1 MYRHYLSALLAA
13 RSVALV
19 GATERPGALGRIVY
33 RNLAAGGV
41 PELYTVN
48 PKYKRLFDRPAYARL
63 AELPAPVDLAV
74 IVTPSRTVPQLL
86 EQAGTAGIKAA
97 VVLTSGFGETGAEG
111 RALQDQAL
119 EAARRSGVR
128 VLGPNCLGLMRTD
141 TGLNATFARTPARP
155 GRLALVS
162 QSGAICGAI
171 IDWAYGADIGF
182 SSVVSLGGAI
192 DVDFGEVLDF
202 LVADDKTD
210 AILMYIEGIRDA
222 RRALSALR
230 AATRVKPVVVL
241 KVGRSARGS
250 RAASSHTGALVG
262 SDAVFDAALRRSGA
276 VRVKTYTQL
285 FAAARVLGSS
295 RLPKGERLAIV
306 TNGGGPGVVAADSAA
321 ENGVPLAELSADTIA
336 RLDAKLPPQWS
347 HGNPI
352 DLIGDAGPERFA
364 EATAAAL
371 ADPGVDAVLAM
382 YSPVA
387 VTNPADAARAVAE
400 AARASRKPV
409 LAAWLGD
416 INPSETRTYLE
427 SQGIPNF
434 YTPENA
440 VEAFSFLNLHRRN
453 QAQLLQVP
461 AALERTVEARPPD
474 FPRVE
479 AIRRRAVAEGRS
491 LLTQAEAQD
500 LVSAF
505 GLPVPRSVLAPTR
518 DAAVAA
524 AREIGF
530 SAVLKIHSPDIA
542 HKSDVGGVRL
552 NLQNADMVASAFDD
566 IVRHT
571 ARSRPEARIEG
582 VLVQPMLRFAHA
594 REVLIGITTD
604 AVFGPVISFG
614 AGGVAV
620 EAVRDAALAL
630 PPLNAMLARDL
641 MERTRVYRLL
651 AGYRDVPAA
660 DFSSLVAILQ
670 GVSRM
675 ACTLPWVKEMDLN
688 PVLAHANGAVVADT
702 RILIDPAL
710 RESPPRY
717 GHMAIHPYP
726 AELEGEIALRERPP
740 GCAHVAIHPSPAELE
755 GEIVLR
761 DGSRL
766 RMRPMRPDDAARER
780 RFFEA
785 LSDRSRYQRFMQYLK
800 QLSPQLLARFTQ
812 LDYDRELALVALDDK
827 GEFVAVGR
835 YAPNPDGLTAEF
847 ALTVADA
854 WQGKG
859 IGHALLRRLGEEARR
874 AGYQALYGTILSAN
888 QEMLELAAHF
898 GFDEQSR
905 SADEVTVVKRL
916 QDGATS
922 R

>member
-1 MYRHYLSALLAA
+1 MYRHYLSALLAP

-33 RNLAAGGV
+33 CNLAAGGV

-48 PKYKRLFDRPAYARL
+48 PKYKQLFDRPAYARL
-63 AELPAPVDLAV
+63 AELPRPVDLAV

-97 VVLTSGFGETGAEG
+97 VVLTSGFGEAGAEG

-119 EAARRSGVR
+119 QAARRSGVR

-171 IDWAYGADIGF
+171 LDWAYGADIGF

-210 AILMYIEGIRDA
+210 AVLMYIEGIRDA

-262 SDAVFDAALRRSGA
+262 SEAVFDAPLRRSGA

-306 TNGGGPGVVAADSAA
+306 TNGGGPGVVAAGSAA
-321 ENGVPLAELSADTIA
+321 ENAVPLAELSADTIA

-387 VTNPADAARAVAE
+387 VTEPAAAAGAVGE
-400 AARASRKPV
+400 AAKVSPKPV

-416 INPSETRTYLE
+416 INPSETRAYLE

-530 SAVLKIHSPDIA
+530 PAVLKIHSPDIA

-571 ARSRPEARIEG
+571 ARLRPEARIEG

-594 REVLIGITTD
+594 REVLIGIATD

-660 DFSSLVAILQ
+660 DFDALVAILE

-702 RILIDPAL
+702 RVLIDPAL

-717 GHMAIHPYP
+717 GHMAIHPY
-726 AELEGEIALRERPP
+726 
-740 GCAHVAIHPSPAELE
+740 PAELE

-812 LDYDRELALVALDDK
+812 LDYDRELALVALDDM
-827 GEFVAVGR
+827 GQFVAVGR